1 VLGWLTTGFLVATIG
16 LFAFTLWE
24 KQAYSAMFEF
34 TTSYRATG
42 PSSAA
47 NVGGAYLEAFVA
59 LWMPFALGSLARR
72 GAVGPRVLG
81 AVAAVGAV
89 YVALA
94 TVARSAV
101 VAVAA
106 AAGMFAVLRALLA
119 RGSEPE
125 QRSSVAVSWVIAAG
139 VCTLVGTAMLLSGI
153 RDRMNTAGEDWPVR
167 TAHWQR
173 TLDIKPEGFV
183 PWFFGSGPGSFPRL
197 FADSAGSDRHLP
209 SHSVNRAPDRGSL
222 LQLDGG
228 PGYYVEQ
235 VVPFARNERYLLSF
249 SARSPNDGT
258 LLIASLCAKWLIYSV
273 ACDAVEV
280 RPDKAW
286 KRYVF
291 SLDAGKLGSLGMLGS
306 PAVKLSFADPISW
319 SSVHIDDVMLVDR
332 SGQDVL
338 DNGGFDRSLDHWF
351 FSSDDHLAWHAKN
364 LFLHLWFEYGALG
377 LVAMIWLTAASLMRT
392 ARDASAPRAAAVIA
406 GVVGLLLLGMFDS
419 LVDSPR
425 VMLALLLTLAAGW
438 AGSENDRPG

>member
-1 VLGWLTTGFLVATIG
+1 
-16 LFAFTLWE
+16 
-24 KQAYSAMFEF
+24 
-34 TTSYRATG
+34 
-42 PSSAA
+42 
-47 NVGGAYLEAFVA
+47 
-59 LWMPFALGSLARR
+59 
-72 GAVGPRVLG
+72 
-81 AVAAVGAV
+81 
-89 YVALA
+89 
-94 TVARSAV
+94 
-101 VAVAA
+101 
-106 AAGMFAVLRALLA
+106 
-119 RGSEPE
+119 
-125 QRSSVAVSWVIAAG
+125 
-139 VCTLVGTAMLLSGI
+139 
-153 RDRMNTAGEDWPVR
+153 
-167 TAHWQR
+167 
-173 TLDIKPEGFV
+173 
-183 PWFFGSGPGSFPRL
+183 
-197 FADSAGSDRHLP
+197 
-209 SHSVNRAPDRGSL
+209 
-222 LQLDGG
+222 
-228 PGYYVEQ
+228 
-235 VVPFARNERYLLSF
+235 
-249 SARSPNDGT
+249 
-258 LLIASLCAKWLIYSV
+258 
-273 ACDAVEV
+273 VEV

-406 GVVGLLLLGMFDS
+406 GVVALLLLGMFDS